1 MNRKR
6 FLKIMLIVLAIIVA
20 VIVIAAIV
28 MRSMLTARFVPKNL
42 IDAAPDRISD
52 TIQVD
57 LSSSLQKQVTG
68 GVIEGTTTET
78 AGVQMYLGI
87 PYAAP
92 PVGGL
97 RWRSAQG
104 IPAWEGVR
112 ECKICGPNP
121 IQGDNEVKPG
131 AYGAEGVP
139 DPSVGYSEDCLYLNV
154 WTNGPVTE
162 GMPVVFYIPG
172 GAWVGGSNSVENYN
186 GEYLASQGV
195 VFVSVN
201 YRLGIFGWL
210 GSDVLEAEDSN
221 GSTGNYGFTDIL
233 KALEWVQNNIA
244 AFGGDPKNVTLY
256 GGSAGGNLIDLLMVS
271 PKAEG
276 LFQRAVS
283 MSYPID
289 MISPAWDKDFKKSH
303 GNQVMPDAETLEK
316 LRAMPVKDLYRVDG
330 MLEAYAF
337 SGPTIDGY
345 YIDKTYAEAIAAGR
359 GADIDYMTGFN
370 YNDSF
375 PGTGDA
381 QFASMIA
388 EATETVS
395 EGDILRAMYDA
406 VAAQRAK
413 GGAGSTYLL
422 QFEHPTPGPDES
434 QGAVHGGDAQYMLH
448 YFSPNRADW
457 WTNADYRM
465 GELASAYFINFC
477 RTGNPNGT
485 TAVGEPLPR
494 WEASRDSA
502 SYFAMGPVCEMRKI
516 DPERLSETQDYLT
529 EKGHEFFD

>member
-1 MNRKR
+1 MRGKR
-6 FLKIMLIVLAIIVA
+6 ILKIALLAFAVIIV

-28 MRSMLTARFVPKNL
+28 IRSALTSRFVPKNL
-42 IDAAPDRISD
+42 LKTAPDRVSA
-52 TIQVD
+52 TKQAD
-57 LSSSLQKQVTG
+57 LSDPLQKLVTG
-68 GVIEGTTTET
+68 GVIEGTDTKT
-78 AGVQMYLGI
+78 ANVQMYLGI

-92 PVGGL
+92 PLSDL
-97 RWRSAQG
+97 RWRPAQEV
-104 IPAWEGVR
+104 PAWAGVR
-112 ECKICGPNP
+112 ECKVCGPNP
-121 IQGDNEVKPG
+121 IQGDNEIKSG
-131 AYGAEGVP
+131 EYGAEAVP

-154 WTNGPVTE
+154 WTNGTITE

-195 VFVSVN
+195 IFVNIN

-210 GSDVLEAEDSN
+210 GSDVLEAEDAN

-233 KALEWVQNNIA
+233 KALEWVHDNISV
-244 AFGGDPKNVTLY
+244 FGGDPNNVTLY

-271 PKAEG
+271 PRAEG

-303 GNQVMPDAETLEK
+303 GNQVMPDAEALAK
-316 LRAMPVKDLYRVDG
+316 LRAMPVKDLYRVEG
-330 MLEAYAF
+330 MLGAYAF

-345 YIDKTYAEAIAAGR
+345 YIDKPFSEAIAEDR
-359 GADIDYMTGFN
+359 GSDIDYMTGFN
-370 YNDSF
+370 YNDGF

-381 QFASMIA
+381 QFAAMIA
-388 EATETVS
+388 EVTGTIGQ
-395 EGDILRAMYDA
+395 GDILRAMYGA
-406 VAAQRAK
+406 VASQRAQ
-413 GGAGSTYLL
+413 GGAGGTYIL
-422 QFEHPTPGPDES
+422 QFEHPTPGPDKT

-457 WTNADYRM
+457 WTDADYRM

-485 TAVGEPLPR
+485 TAAGEPLPR
-494 WEASRDSA
+494 WGTSQGDAG
-502 SYFAMGPVCEMRKI
+502 YFVMGPVCEMREI
-516 DPERLSETQDYLT
+516 DPERLSKTQSYLT
-529 EKGHEFFD
+529 EKGHDFFD